1 MTGYVV
7 GALKVGY
14 FRREIEGAR
23 PTKIGGPRAVP
34 TIEEEAAPHTHTAFE
49 DVRAGMPIR
58 RAWRKYVA
66 AGGKG
71 EPRAQGQRMSC
82 IAFRR
87 MLANRRYTGFW
98 AFGRMK
104 NAWSNK
110 RDRIRQVAQPEQE
123 VAIYRSEEL
132 RIIDDEL
139 FEAEAEE
146 ASCAGQFGDRA
157 VLL

>member
-7 GALKVGY
+7 GALTVGY

-23 PTKIGGPRAVP
+23 PTKTGGPRAVP

-66 AGGKG
+66 VGGKG

-82 IAFRR
+82 TVSPDACQSP
-87 MLANRRYTGFW
+87 L
-98 AFGRMK
+98 
-104 NAWSNK
+104 
-110 RDRIRQVAQPEQE
+110 
-123 VAIYRSEEL
+123 YRVLGLRAHEERL
-132 RIIDDEL
+132 VE
-139 FEAEAEE
+139 
-146 ASCAGQFGDRA
+146 
-157 VLL
+157 